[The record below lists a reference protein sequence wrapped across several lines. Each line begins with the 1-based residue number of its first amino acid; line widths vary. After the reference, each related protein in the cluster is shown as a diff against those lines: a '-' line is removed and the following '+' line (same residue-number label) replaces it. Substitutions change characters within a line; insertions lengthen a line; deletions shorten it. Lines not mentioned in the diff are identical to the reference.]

1 VSQNQSQTPPPTHTI
16 LSQTALAR
24 LRQSGPD
31 GAAPGGPGGPGL
43 FTSDLSVNEF
53 ALLHEAGFAPLGLVL
68 GSSIYHVGYQ
78 FQQWNQSQELQV
90 LTQAMYTA
98 REYAIAR
105 MEAEADA
112 LGADGIVGVRLDYK
126 QYSWGEDLI
135 EFLAV
140 GTAVRATGGGTWR
153 TPGGKPFTSD
163 LSGQDMWTLV
173 KTGHAPVSFVL
184 GTCVYHVAH
193 QSFRQAWKTIGQN
206 TEMPNFTQATYDARE
221 IAMARM
227 QAEAERDGASGI
239 VGVRVVE
246 NNHVWGEHAIEFLA
260 LGTSIRPLEGE
271 GALPVPTM
279 VMPMTD

>member
-1 VSQNQSQTPPPTHTI
+1 MSQPQPQNI

-24 LRQSGPD
+24 LRQSGP
-31 GAAPGGPGGPGL
+31 GELAQSQPTL

-53 ALLHEAGFAPLGLVL
+53 ALLHEAGFSPLGLVM

-78 FQQWNQSQELQV
+78 FQVWNQSQELQV
-90 LTQAMYTA
+90 LTQAKYTA

-112 LGADGIVGVRLDYK
+112 HGADGIVGVRLDYK
-126 QYSWGEDLI
+126 TYSWGEDLI

-140 GTAVRATGGGTWR
+140 GTAVRSSRGGNWR
-153 TPGGKPFTSD
+153 TPAGKPFTSD
-163 LSGQDMWTLV
+163 LSGQEMWTLV

-221 IAMARM
+221 IAMSRM

-246 NNHVWGEHAIEFLA
+246 NNHVWGAHAIEFLA
-260 LGTSIRPLEGE
+260 LGTSIRPLPGE
-271 GALPVPTM
+271 AALPQPTM

>member
-1 VSQNQSQTPPPTHTI
+1 MSQPQPQNI

-24 LRQSGPD
+24 LRQSGPGD
-31 GAAPGGPGGPGL
+31 LTQGQPSM

-53 ALLHEAGFAPLGLVL
+53 ALLHEAGFAPLGLVM

-78 FQQWNQSQELQV
+78 FQVWNQSQELQV

-126 QYSWGEDLI
+126 TYSWGEDLI

-140 GTAVRATGGGTWR
+140 GTAVRSSRGGSWR
-153 TPGGKPFTSD
+153 TPAGKPFTSD
-163 LSGQDMWTLV
+163 LSGQEMWTLV

-193 QSFRQAWKTIGQN
+193 QSFRQAWKTVGQN

-221 IAMARM
+221 IAMSRM

-239 VGVRVVE
+239 VGVRVIE
-246 NNHVWGEHAIEFLA
+246 NNHVWGAHAIEFLA
-260 LGTSIRPLEGE
+260 LGTSIRPLAGE
-271 GALPVPTM
+271 AALPQPTM

>member
-1 VSQNQSQTPPPTHTI
+1 MSQPQPENI

-24 LRQSGPD
+24 LRQTGAGSGSGSID
-31 GAAPGGPGGPGL
+31 GGQGRPTL

-53 ALLHEAGFAPLGLVL
+53 ALLHQAGFSPLGLVM

-78 FQQWNQSQELQV
+78 FQVWNQSQELQV

-112 LGADGIVGVRLDYK
+112 LGADGIVGVRLELK

-140 GTAVRATGGGTWR
+140 GTAVRSSRGGNWR
-153 TPGGKPFTSD
+153 TPAGKPFTSD
-163 LSGQDMWTLV
+163 LSGQEMWTLV

-193 QSFRQAWKTIGQN
+193 QSFRQSWKTIGQN

-221 IAMARM
+221 IAMSRM
-227 QAEAERDGASGI
+227 QAEAERARASGV
-239 VGVRVVE
+239 VGVRVIE
-246 NNHVWGEHAIEFLA
+246 SNHVWGAHAIEFLA
-260 LGTSIRPLEGE
+260 MGTSIRPLDGE
-271 GALPVPTM
+271 AALPEPTM

>member
-1 VSQNQSQTPPPTHTI
+1 VSQPQPQNI

-24 LRQSGPD
+24 LRQSGPGELAQD
-31 GAAPGGPGGPGL
+31 QPTL

-53 ALLHEAGFAPLGLVL
+53 ALLHEAGFTPLGLVM

-78 FQQWNQSQELQV
+78 FQVWNQSQELQV

-126 QYSWGEDLI
+126 TYSWGEDLI

-140 GTAVRATGGGTWR
+140 GTAVRSSRGGSWR
-153 TPGGKPFTSD
+153 TPAGKPFTSD
-163 LSGQDMWTLV
+163 LSGQEMWTLV

-193 QSFRQAWKTIGQN
+193 QSFRQAWKTVGQN

-221 IAMARM
+221 IAMSRM

-239 VGVRVVE
+239 VGVRVIE
-246 NNHVWGEHAIEFLA
+246 NNHVWGAHAIEFLA
-260 LGTSIRPLEGE
+260 LGTSIRPLPGE
-271 GALPVPTM
+271 AALPHPTM
-279 VMPMTD
+279 VMPMTG

>member
-1 VSQNQSQTPPPTHTI
+1 MSQPQPQNI

-24 LRQSGPD
+24 LRQSGP
-31 GAAPGGPGGPGL
+31 GGGAPGGAGL
-43 FTSDLSVNEF
+43 FSSDLSVNEF
-53 ALLHEAGFAPLGLVL
+53 ALLHETGFSPLGLVM

-78 FQQWNQSQELQV
+78 FQVWNQSQELQV

-98 REYAIAR
+98 REYAMAR

-126 QYSWGEDLI
+126 TYPWGEELI

-140 GTAVRATGGGTWR
+140 GTAVRSSRGGTWR
-153 TPGGKPFTSD
+153 TPAGKPFTSD

-193 QSFRQAWKTIGQN
+193 QSLRQSWKTVGQN

-227 QAEAERDGASGI
+227 QAEAARDGAAGI
-239 VGVRVVE
+239 VGVRVE
-246 NNHVWGEHAIEFLA
+246 ESTHVWGEHAIEFLA
-260 LGTSIRPLEGE
+260 LGTSIRALDATDPL
-271 GALPVPTM
+271 PSPSM

>member
-1 VSQNQSQTPPPTHTI
+1 MSQPTSHAI

-31 GAAPGGPGGPGL
+31 EPGADFGVAPL
-43 FTSDLSVNEF
+43 FTSDLTVNEF
-53 ALLHEAGFAPLGLVL
+53 ALLHEAGFAPLGLVM

-78 FQQWNQSQELQV
+78 FQVWNQSQELQV

-126 QYSWGEDLI
+126 HYSWGEGLI

-140 GTAVRATGGGTWR
+140 GTAVRSSRGGTWR
-153 TPGGKPFTSD
+153 TPAGRPFTSD
-163 LSGQDMWTLV
+163 LSGQDMWTLL

-193 QSFRQAWKTIGQN
+193 ESFRQSWKTIGQN

-239 VGVRVVE
+239 VGVKVIE
-246 NNHVWGEHAIEFLA
+246 SNHVWGEHAIEFLA
-260 LGTSIRPLEGE
+260 LGTSIR
-271 GALPVPTM
+271 ALQEPANLPSPSMVVPM
-279 VMPMTD
+279 SD

>member
-1 VSQNQSQTPPPTHTI
+1 MSQPQSQTI
-16 LSQTALAR
+16 LSQAALAR
-24 LRQSGPD
+24 LRQSGPGEG
-31 GAAPGGPGGPGL
+31 GAQPAL
-43 FTSDLSVNEF
+43 YTSDLSVNEF
-53 ALLHEAGFAPLGLVL
+53 ALLHEAGFAPLGLVM

-78 FQQWNQSQELQV
+78 FQAWNQSQELQV

-126 QYSWGEDLI
+126 RYSWGEDLI
-135 EFLAV
+135 EFMAV
-140 GTAVRATGGGTWR
+140 GTAVRSSRGGSWR
-153 TPGGKPFTSD
+153 TPAGKPFTSD

-193 QSFRQAWKTIGQN
+193 QSVRQAWKTVGQN

-227 QAEAERDGASGI
+227 QAEAERDGAAGI
-239 VGVRVVE
+239 VGVRVIE
-246 NNHVWGEHAIEFLA
+246 NSHVWGEHAIEFLA
-260 LGTSIRPLEGE
+260 LGTSIRPLGDSP
-271 GALPVPTM
+271 ALPSPTM
-279 VMPMTD
+279 VIPMTG

>member
-1 VSQNQSQTPPPTHTI
+1 VSQQTPQTI

-24 LRQSGPD
+24 LRQSGPGD
-31 GAAPGGPGGPGL
+31 GGTGAPAL

-53 ALLHEAGFAPLGLVL
+53 ALLHEAGFTPLGLVM
-68 GSSIYHVGYQ
+68 GSSIYHVGFQ
-78 FQQWNQSQELQV
+78 FQVWNQSQELQV

-98 REYAIAR
+98 REYAMAR

-135 EFLAV
+135 EFMAV
-140 GTAVRATGGGTWR
+140 GTAVRSREGGEWR
-153 TPGGKPFTSD
+153 TPAGKPFTSD
-163 LSGQDMWTLV
+163 LSGQEMWTLV
-173 KTGHAPVSFVL
+173 QTGHVPVSFVM

-193 QSFRQAWKTIGQN
+193 QSFRQSWKTIGQN

-227 QAEAERDGASGI
+227 QAEAERDGASGV
-239 VGVRVVE
+239 VGVRVEE
-246 NNHVWGEHAIEFLA
+246 NNHVWGAHAIEFLA
-260 LGTSIRPLEGE
+260 LGTSIR
-271 GALPVPTM
+271 ALGPPVDLPSPAM
-279 VMPMTD
+279 VMPMTG

>member
-1 VSQNQSQTPPPTHTI
+1 MSQPQPPNFPSPTI
-16 LSQTALAR
+16 LSQTALSR
-24 LRQSGPD
+24 LRQNGPD
-31 GAAPGGPGGPGL
+31 EPASGRPPL

-53 ALLHEAGFAPLGLVL
+53 ALLHEAGFEPLGLVL

-78 FQQWNQSQELQV
+78 FQVWNQSQELQV

-105 MEAEADA
+105 MEAEADE
-112 LGADGIVGVRLDYK
+112 LGADGIVGVRLEYK

-135 EFLAV
+135 EFLAI
-140 GTAVRATGGGTWR
+140 GTAVRSLRGGSWR
-153 TPGGKPFTSD
+153 TPNGKPFTSD
-163 LSGQDMWTLV
+163 LSGQEMWTLV

-193 QSFRQAWKTIGQN
+193 QNFRQAWKTVGRN

-239 VGVRVVE
+239 VGVRVTE

-260 LGTSIRPLEGE
+260 LGTSIRPLPGE

-279 VMPMTD
+279 VMPMTG

>member
-1 VSQNQSQTPPPTHTI
+1 LSQPHPQTI

-24 LRQSGPD
+24 LRQSEPGDTAAGPP
-31 GAAPGGPGGPGL
+31 AL

-53 ALLHEAGFAPLGLVL
+53 ALLHEIGFAPLGLVL

-140 GTAVRATGGGTWR
+140 GTAVRSSRGGAWR
-153 TPGGKPFTSD
+153 TPAGKPFTSD
-163 LSGQDMWTLV
+163 LSGQEMWTLV

-193 QSFRQAWKTIGQN
+193 QSFRQAWKTVGQN

-246 NNHVWGEHAIEFLA
+246 HNHVWGEHAIEFLA
-260 LGTSIRPLEGE
+260 LGTSIRDLAGE

-279 VMPMTD
+279 VMPMVD

>member
-1 VSQNQSQTPPPTHTI
+1 VSQPQPQNI

-24 LRQSGPD
+24 LRQGSTGDP
-31 GAAPGGPGGPGL
+31 AAGQAGL
-43 FTSDLSVNEF
+43 FTSDLTVNEF
-53 ALLHEAGFAPLGLVL
+53 ALLHESGFGPLGLVL

-78 FQQWNQSQELQV
+78 FQAWNQSQELQV

-140 GTAVRATGGGTWR
+140 GTAVRSNRGGSWR
-153 TPGGKPFTSD
+153 TPAGKPFTSD

-193 QSFRQAWKTIGQN
+193 QSFRQSWKTIGQN

-221 IAMARM
+221 IAMSRM
-227 QAEAERDGASGI
+227 QAEAERDGAAGI

-260 LGTSIRPLEGE
+260 LGTSIRPLAGDTTL
-271 GALPVPTM
+271 ASPTM

>member
-1 VSQNQSQTPPPTHTI
+1 MSQPPPQQQQSI
-16 LSQTALAR
+16 ISQTALAR
-24 LRQSGPD
+24 LRQAGPAEEAD
-31 GAAPGGPGGPGL
+31 GLPRL
-43 FTSDLSVNEF
+43 FTSDLSINEF
-53 ALLHEAGFAPLGLVL
+53 ALIHEAGFEPVGLVL
-68 GSSIYHVGYQ
+68 GSSIYHVGIQ
-78 FQQWNQSQELQV
+78 VQSWSQSQELQV

-105 MEAEADA
+105 MEAEADE
-112 LGADGIVGVRLDYK
+112 LRADGIVGVRLEYK
-126 QYSWGEDLI
+126 RYAWATELL

-140 GTAVRATGGGTWR
+140 GTAVRSLRGGSWR
-153 TPGGKPFTSD
+153 TPAGKPFTSD

-193 QSFRQAWKTIGQN
+193 QSFLQAMKTMGRN

-239 VGVRVVE
+239 VGVRVIE
-246 NNHVWGEHAIEFLA
+246 QNHAWGDHAIEFLA
-260 LGTSIRPLEGE
+260 IGTSIRALPGE

-279 VMPMTD
+279 VMPMTN

>member
-1 VSQNQSQTPPPTHTI
+1 VSQPQPQNI

-24 LRQSGPD
+24 LRQSGPGD
-31 GAAPGGPGGPGL
+31 PAQGQPSM

-53 ALLHEAGFAPLGLVL
+53 ALLHEAGFAPLGLVM

-78 FQQWNQSQELQV
+78 FQVWNQSQELQV

-126 QYSWGEDLI
+126 TYSWGEDLI

-140 GTAVRATGGGTWR
+140 GTAVRSSRGGSWR
-153 TPGGKPFTSD
+153 TQAGKPFTSD
-163 LSGQDMWTLV
+163 LSGQEMWTLV

-193 QSFRQAWKTIGQN
+193 QSFRQAWKTVGQN

-221 IAMARM
+221 IAMSRM

-239 VGVRVVE
+239 VGVRVIE
-246 NNHVWGEHAIEFLA
+246 NNHVWGAHAIEFLA
-260 LGTSIRPLEGE
+260 LGTSIRPLAGE
-271 GALPVPTM
+271 AALPQPTM

>member
-1 VSQNQSQTPPPTHTI
+1 LELHVSQLQPQAQTI

-24 LRQSGPD
+24 LRQSGPAE
-31 GAAPGGPGGPGL
+31 GVAPGQSGL

-53 ALLHEAGFAPLGLVL
+53 ALLHEAGFAPLGLVM

-78 FQQWNQSQELQV
+78 FQAWNQSQELQV

-126 QYSWGEDLI
+126 TYSWGEDLI

-140 GTAVRATGGGTWR
+140 GTAVRSSRGGSWR
-153 TPGGKPFTSD
+153 TPAGKPFTSD

-193 QSFRQAWKTIGQN
+193 QSFRQSWKTIGQN

-227 QAEAERDGASGI
+227 QAEAERDGAMGI

-246 NNHVWGEHAIEFLA
+246 HNHVWGEHAIEFLA
-260 LGTSIRPLEGE
+260 LGTSIRLLGGE
-271 GALPVPTM
+271 AALPQPTM

>member
-1 VSQNQSQTPPPTHTI
+1 VSQPQPHNI

-24 LRQSGPD
+24 LRQSGPGD
-31 GAAPGGPGGPGL
+31 LAPGQPAL
-43 FTSDLSVNEF
+43 FTSDLSINEF
-53 ALLHEAGFAPLGLVL
+53 ALLHEVGFEPLGLVL
-68 GSSIYHVGYQ
+68 GSSIYHVGFQ
-78 FQQWNQSQELQV
+78 FQVWNQSQELQV

-112 LGADGIVGVRLDYK
+112 LGADGVVGVRLDYK
-126 QYSWGEDLI
+126 TYSWGEDLI

-140 GTAVRATGGGTWR
+140 GTAVRSGRGGSWR

-193 QSFRQAWKTIGQN
+193 QSFRQAWKTVGQN

-227 QAEAERDGASGI
+227 QAEASRDGASGI

-246 NNHVWGEHAIEFLA
+246 HNHVWGEHALEFLA
-260 LGTSIRPLEGE
+260 LGTSIRPLGGE
-271 GALPVPTM
+271 AALAPPTM

>member
-1 VSQNQSQTPPPTHTI
+1 M
-16 LSQTALAR
+16 AR
-24 LRQSGPD
+24 LRQSGPRD
-31 GAAPGGPGGPGL
+31 GAETQPGL

-78 FQQWNQSQELQV
+78 FQVWNQSQELQV

-140 GTAVRATGGGTWR
+140 GTAVRSSRGGSWR
-153 TPGGKPFTSD
+153 TPAGKPFTSD

-173 KTGHAPVSFVL
+173 QTGHTPVSFVL

-193 QSFRQAWKTIGQN
+193 QSFRQSWKTVGQN

-239 VGVRVVE
+239 VGVRVIE
-246 NNHVWGEHAIEFLA
+246 NNHVWGAHAIEFLA
-260 LGTSIRPLEGE
+260 LGTSIRRLDEE
-271 GALPVPTM
+271 AALPSPTM

>member
-1 VSQNQSQTPPPTHTI
+1 LSQSQPQTI
-16 LSQTALAR
+16 LSQAALAR
-24 LRQSGPD
+24 LRQSGPSD
-31 GAAPGGPGGPGL
+31 GDGGEPSHGGL

-53 ALLHEAGFAPLGLVL
+53 ALLHEAGFEPLGLVM

-112 LGADGIVGVRLDYK
+112 LGADGIVGVRLDIK
-126 QYSWGEDLI
+126 QYSWGAELM
-135 EFLAV
+135 EFMAI
-140 GTAVRATGGGTWR
+140 GTAVRSSRGGAWR
-153 TPGGKPFTSD
+153 TPSGKPFTCD

-193 QSFRQAWKTIGQN
+193 QTLRQSWKQIGRN
-206 TEMPNFTQATYDARE
+206 TEMAIFTQATYDARE
-221 IAMARM
+221 IAMSRM

-239 VGVRVVE
+239 VGVSVIE
-246 NNHVWGEHAIEFLA
+246 NSHIWGEHAIEFLA
-260 LGTSIRPLEGE
+260 LGTSIRPLAGE

-279 VMPMTD
+279 VMPMTG

>member
-1 VSQNQSQTPPPTHTI
+1 LSQPHPQTI

-24 LRQSGPD
+24 LRQADPGDLAAGPP
-31 GAAPGGPGGPGL
+31 AL

-53 ALLHEAGFAPLGLVL
+53 ALLHEIGFAPLGLVL

-140 GTAVRATGGGTWR
+140 GTAVRSSRGGAWR
-153 TPGGKPFTSD
+153 TPAGKPFTSD
-163 LSGQDMWTLV
+163 LSGQEMWTLV

-193 QSFRQAWKTIGQN
+193 QSFRQSWKTVGQN

-227 QAEAERDGASGI
+227 QAEAERDGATGI

-246 NNHVWGEHAIEFLA
+246 HNHVWGEHAIEFLA
-260 LGTSIRPLEGE
+260 LGTSIRDLVGE

-279 VMPMTD
+279 VMPMID

>member
-1 VSQNQSQTPPPTHTI
+1 MSQTDPQTQTHTDPHAI

-24 LRQSGPD
+24 LRQTGPD
-31 GAAPGGPGGPGL
+31 EPPSNTPPL

-53 ALLHEAGFAPLGLVL
+53 ALLHEAGFEPLGLVL
-68 GSSIYHVGYQ
+68 GSSIYHVGFQ
-78 FQQWNQSQELQV
+78 FQVWNQSQELGV

-98 REYAIAR
+98 REYALAR
-105 MEAEADA
+105 MEAEADE
-112 LGADGIVGVRLDYK
+112 LGADGIVGVRLEYK
-126 QYSWGEDLI
+126 QYTWGEDLL
-135 EFLAV
+135 EFLAI
-140 GTAVRATGGGTWR
+140 GTAVRSTRGGSWR
-153 TPGGKPFTSD
+153 TPSGKPFTSD

-193 QSFRQAWKTIGQN
+193 QSFRQAWKTVGRN

-227 QAEAERDGASGI
+227 QAEAERDGATGI
-239 VGVRVVE
+239 VGVRVDE

-260 LGTSIRPLEGE
+260 IGTSIRALPGE

-279 VMPMTD
+279 VMPMTG